1 MKKNIILAISD
12 FKLIFRDPSLRTFL
26 VFPFI
31 LLGVFVWFLPNLVDK
46 YDFLKPYIS
55 IFLMIGVIEN
65 TQLFSFISS
74 MVLIDEKET
83 DVAKVY
89 GVVPLSKVQYIVSR
103 LFIPFLITVFFNII
117 LLKAQTL
124 YRVEWIPNLTIS
136 ILTALV
142 VPVFVLGMNTLAK
155 NRIQGMIYFKTLNII
170 VLLPL
175 AVYFLPEKFK
185 YVFSVIPTH
194 WIFQS
199 IQNTSQ
205 DLSITKTA
213 IVGFVFSILLLIL
226 VSKKFIKKHFV

>member
-1 MKKNIILAISD
+1 MKKVIILAISD
-12 FKLIFRDPSLRTFL
+12 FKLIFRDSSLRTFL

-31 LLGVFVWFLPNLVDK
+31 LLGAFVWFLPNLVDK
-46 YDFLKPYIS
+46 YALLKPYSS

-89 GVVPLSKVQYIVSR
+89 GVVPLSKIQYIISR
-103 LFIPFLITVFFNII
+103 LIIPFLITVILNVI
-117 LLKAQTL
+117 LLKVQSL
-124 YRVEWIPNLTIS
+124 YPVKWIPNLTIS

-155 NRIQGMIYFKTLNII
+155 NRMQGMIYFKALNII
-170 VLLPL
+170 ALLPL

-205 DLSITKTA
+205 DLSITKSVM
-213 IVGFVFSILLLIL
+213 VGFVFFILLLIL
-226 VSKKFIKKHFV
+226 VSKKFINKHFI